1 MGVGNP
7 EDGESKSKRKEMG
20 PYIIQLRIKVKYKT
34 KADLIEYLSS
44 LVERFK
50 DEVFYPALPLEADD
64 PFCIQFGNRGKRIWL
79 TCEKK
84 GKKQKDEK
92 EQK

>member
-1 MGVGNP
+1 M
-7 EDGESKSKRKEMG
+7 
-20 PYIIQLRIKVKYKT
+20 QLRIKVKYKT
-34 KADLIEYLSS
+34 KADAIEYLSS

-50 DEVFYPALPLEADD
+50 DEVFYPPLPFESND
-64 PFCIQFGNRGKRIWL
+64 PFRIEFGNRGKRIWL